1 VGVCSPCACV
11 FAFCVLFVCSPC
23 LCVLR
28 CACSVCFA
36 FVCVCVWVGAFVVCV
51 CVSVCVGVCLCVLC
65 VCVCLCVLCCV
76 CVCYVSVWLCAVF
89 VRFSV
94 GFCQFPTE
102 ISHLLVPIC
111 SCLVGDASLG
121 SLLVSHL
128 LP

>member
-1 VGVCSPCACV
+1 MWVFVLPVRVCLRFV
-11 FAFCVLFVCSPC
+11 FC

-28 CACSVCFA
+28 ACVFCVVRA
-36 FVCVCVWVGAFVVCV
+36 LCVLPLCVCVCVGGCVCCVCVCVCVCVCCVCV
-51 CVSVCVGVCLCVLC
+51 CVSVCVVLC
-65 VCVCLCVLCCV
+65 VRVLC
-76 CVCYVSVWLCAVF
+76 VSVWLCAVF